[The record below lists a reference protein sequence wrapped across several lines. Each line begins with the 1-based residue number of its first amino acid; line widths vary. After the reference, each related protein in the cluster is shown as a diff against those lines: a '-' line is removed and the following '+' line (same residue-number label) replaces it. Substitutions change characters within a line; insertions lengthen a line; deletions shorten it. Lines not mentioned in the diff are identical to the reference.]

1 MPGGKGGR
9 ENPAKTCHDRL
20 KTCKDRAG
28 VMKNQPLH
36 LKIQQELLSEILAG
50 NYDHV
55 ARLPSEAQLVKRF
68 GASRPTVARALQE
81 LKLQGLLERRAGSG
95 TYLRRERGAVRNERG
110 ARQLGLIV
118 PGLGQVEIFDVIC
131 GELASLARVHELGM
145 HWGGSAGP
153 MAGAGMSIAEAEA
166 LCARY
171 IASGVSGVFFAP
183 FEHAGDHEAANRRIT
198 EKLSHAGIPV
208 VLLDRDVCP
217 FPKRSNFDLVGIDNF
232 AGGYLL
238 AEHLLKLGLQ
248 KLAFVARPFSAGT
261 VEARQ
266 AGARAAMLAH
276 RVAVGRDFF
285 HEGDPGDAR
294 FVRRLSAGRPYDAVI
309 CANDHTAAQLL
320 QTLTRQE
327 VRVPRDL
334 RLVGFDDV
342 RFATL
347 LTVPLTTVQQPCR
360 DIALTAFHA
369 MRERMAVPGLPARSL
384 LLTPHV
390 MVRESCG
397 AYLTK

>member
-1 MPGGKGGR
+1 
-9 ENPAKTCHDRL
+9 
-20 KTCKDRAG
+20 
-28 VMKNQPLH
+28 
-36 LKIQQELLSEILAG
+36 
-50 NYDHV
+50 
-55 ARLPSEAQLVKRF
+55 
-68 GASRPTVARALQE
+68 
-81 LKLQGLLERRAGSG
+81 
-95 TYLRRERGAVRNERG
+95 
-110 ARQLGLIV
+110 
-118 PGLGQVEIFDVIC
+118 
-131 GELASLARVHELGM
+131 
-145 HWGGSAGP
+145 
-153 MAGAGMSIAEAEA
+153 
-166 LCARY
+166 
-171 IASGVSGVFFAP
+171 
-183 FEHAGDHEAANRRIT
+183 
-198 EKLSHAGIPV
+198 
-208 VLLDRDVCP
+208 
-217 FPKRSNFDLVGIDNF
+217 
-232 AGGYLL
+232 
-238 AEHLLKLGLQ
+238 
-248 KLAFVARPFSAGT
+248 
-261 VEARQ
+261 
-266 AGARAAMLAH
+266 MLAH